1 MTRAWIRLGPA
12 VLALVVLAACG
23 KSEAERR
30 AEEAAKQMEE
40 AAKKVEQA
48 ARQSGG
54 SAEQMAQGMEEMAK
68 GLAGAAAALG
78 GGEGKA
84 AEPVAFR
91 DLMALL
97 PSLDGWE
104 RSEPEGER
112 MTAPM
117 PYAVA
122 SARYRK
128 GEAEMDL
135 KLTDSALNQV
145 LLLPYAMITSG
156 GFDRETSTGYEKA
169 VKVAGY
175 PGMETWKAPNRRAEL
190 TVIVGKRFVVNVTG
204 SGVDS
209 TRDLHTLVSSID
221 LAKLQKLGS

>member
-1 MTRAWIRLGPA
+1 MTRARMW
-12 VLALVVLAACG
+12 LATTALACVVAAACG

-40 AAKKVEQA
+40 AAKKVEEA
-48 ARQSGG
+48 ARQGAG
-54 SAEQMAQGMEEMAK
+54 SAEQVARGMEEMAK

-97 PSLDGWE
+97 PALDGWE
-104 RSEPEGER
+104 RDQPEGER

-122 SARYRK
+122 SAHYRK
-128 GEAEMDL
+128 GEAEIDL
-135 KLTDSALNQV
+135 KLTDSALHQA

-156 GFDRETSTGYEKA
+156 GFDRETSSGYERA

-175 PGMETWKAPNRRAEL
+175 PGMESWNEPNRRAEL
-190 TVIVGKRFVVNVTG
+190 TVIVGKRFVVNATG
-204 SGVDS
+204 SGLS
-209 TRDLHTLVSSID
+209 GAKDLHALVSQID
-221 LAKLQKLGS
+221 LAKLEKLGS